1 MSDLCHNHLNTGTI
15 ACQATFVLFKVA
27 YLGVNLKSDNF
38 LKMSKEFGKLL
49 RHHRKLNGLSQ
60 EKLRDKIEHWGPDY
74 DKSAISK
81 WETGLHVPL
90 AEVVEIL
97 EDILFPRSNGLLFKA
112 AGYRYQAE
120 DSSLLVENIREE
132 QSPQS
137 KKLQTTALILASNLE
152 KIRNAPAESLGDP
165 FGHTVFTMGEKVYGG
180 WWVYEDR
187 AKLGDV
193 DRTVVAELLKRLK
206 EEGEF
211 PELAEIDDWEELKEA
226 SVTEDFIQRLISR
239 AHRGNF

>member
-1 MSDLCHNHLNTGTI
+1 MS
-15 ACQATFVLFKVA
+15 
-27 YLGVNLKSDNF
+27 S
-38 LKMSKEFGKLL
+38 EFGKLL
-49 RHHRKLNGLSQ
+49 KHYRKQNNVSQAEVLN
-60 EKLRDKIEHWGPDY
+60 KLRAQGYSY

-81 WETGLHVPL
+81 WETGLHMPR
-90 AEVVEIL
+90 AEVIEIL
-97 EDILFPRSNGLLFKA
+97 EDILTPKSVGLLLKA
-112 AGYRYQAE
+112 AGYLYEAE
-120 DSSLLVENIREE
+120 SRFQLEYTREE

-137 KKLQTTALILASNLE
+137 KELQTAALIIASNFE
-152 KIRNAPAESLGDP
+152 KLRNAPPQWLGDP
-165 FGHTVFTMGEKVYGG
+165 LHRQVYTVGEKVYGG

-193 DRTVVAELLKRLK
+193 DKNTAAKLLKCLK

>member
-1 MSDLCHNHLNTGTI
+1 MGT
-15 ACQATFVLFKVA
+15 
-27 YLGVNLKSDNF
+27 
-38 LKMSKEFGKLL
+38 EFGELL
-49 RHHRKLNGLSQ
+49 RHHRKLKAVSQ
-60 EKLRDKIEHWGPDY
+60 AKLRDKIEAWGPRY

-81 WETGLHVPL
+81 WETGLHVPS

-97 EDILFPRSNGLLFKA
+97 EDILFPNSNGLLLKA

-120 DSSLLVENIREE
+120 DSS
-132 QSPQS
+132 QS
-137 KKLQTTALILASNLE
+137 KELQTTALIIASNLE
-152 KIRNAPAESLGDP
+152 KLRNAPPQWLGDP
-165 FGHTVFTMGEKVYGG
+165 LHRQVYTVGEKVYGG

-193 DRTVVAELLKRLK
+193 DKNTAAKLLKCLK

-211 PELAEIDDWEELKEA
+211 PELADISDWSELKEA
-226 SVTEDFIQRLISR
+226 QITENFIQRLIAR

>member
-81 WETGLHVPL
+81 WETGLHIPS
-90 AEVVEIL
+90 AEVIEIL
-97 EDILFPRSNGLLFKA
+97 EDILLPRANGLLFKA

-120 DSSLLVENIREE
+120 DSSLLVENIREQ

-137 KKLQTTALILASNLE
+137 KKLQTTVLILASNLE
-152 KIRNAPAESLGDP
+152 KIHNAPAESLGDP
-165 FGHTVFTMGEKVYGG
+165 FGHKIYTVGEKIFGG
-180 WWVYEDR
+180 WWIYEDQ
-187 AKLGDV
+187 AKLGDI
-193 DRTVVAELLKRLK
+193 DKALAAELLERLK

-211 PELAEIDDWEELKEA
+211 PELIDIHNWTKLKETHN
-226 SVTEDFIQRLISR
+226 TESFIQRLIAR
-239 AHRGNF
+239 AHIGNL